1 MPEPKTAAPS
11 KGASGER
18 RGPNSANLGA
28 VRKAARTRKADK
40 AMRCALYGRVSTKD
54 KGQDTENQLAQ
65 LRQYAASMGWQIVFQ
80 FVDHE
85 TGSKSDRQQFTE
97 MFKAASQRKYDIL
110 LFWSLDRLSREGVLP
125 TLQYLNRLTGYGVA
139 WRSYTEMYLD
149 STGIFRDAVIGILAA
164 IAKQEKVRISERT
177 KAGLERA
184 RAKGKT
190 LGRPKNNLTAIQV
203 NSLLASG
210 NSRKEIAAKNNC
222 SEATICRILKT
233 ADPITA

>member
-1 MPEPKTAAPS
+1 
-11 KGASGER
+11 
-18 RGPNSANLGA
+18 
-28 VRKAARTRKADK
+28 
-40 AMRCALYGRVSTKD
+40 
-54 KGQDTENQLAQ
+54 
-65 LRQYAASMGWQIVFQ
+65 MGWQIVSEFI
-80 FVDHE
+80 DHE
-85 TGSKSDRQQFTE
+85 SGGKSDREQFQQ
-97 MFKAASQRKYDIL
+97 MFKAASQRKFDTL

-184 RAKGKT
+184 KAKGKT

-203 NSLLASG
+203 TSLLAAG
-210 NSRKEIAAKNNC
+210 NSRKEIATKNNC
-222 SEATICRILKT
+222 SEATICRILKSAVAVT
-233 ADPITA
+233 A

>member
-1 MPEPKTAAPS
+1 
-11 KGASGER
+11 
-18 RGPNSANLGA
+18 
-28 VRKAARTRKADK
+28 
-40 AMRCALYGRVSTKD
+40 MRVALYGRVSTKD

-65 LRQYAASMGWQIVFQ
+65 LRQYAASMGWQIVFE
-80 FVDHE
+80 FVDRE
-85 TGSKSDRQQFTE
+85 SGGKSDREQFQQ
-97 MFKAASQRKYDIL
+97 MFKAASQRKFDTL

-190 LGRPKNNLTAIQV
+190 LGRPRNNLTAIEV
-203 NSLLASG
+203 NSLLAAG
-210 NSRKEIAAKNNC
+210 NSRKEIAAKGNC

-233 ADPITA
+233 AAPVTV